1 MTVGAEGVF
10 YLFLIPSNGNLAYFH
25 DSTTSAAP
33 LSPLQ
38 GSQAPKLFSLDPFQI
53 FERLSLKSSIESFSN

>member
-1 MTVGAEGVF
+1 MTAKAKGVF

-25 DSTTSAAP
+25 DSATRAAP

-38 GSQAPKLFSLDPFQI
+38 GSQVPKLFSLD
-53 FERLSLKSSIESFSN
+53 SLPNL